1 MVENA
6 GYDCAF
12 TNFGGGFVPAM
23 SRFDI
28 PRMHVTFDMSLSE
41 FEAHLSGFHENLRRR
56 FGNVEKIPLAPAS
69 ENSVGSAPSD

>member
-12 TNFGGGFVPAM
+12 TNFGGGFVPAI

-28 PRMHVTFDMSLSE
+28 PRMHVTFDMSLPE
-41 FEAHLSGFHENLRRR
+41 FRRTCLAFMRICAAALEVLRKFLWRRRQRILSGVVR
-56 FGNVEKIPLAPAS
+56 
-69 ENSVGSAPSD
+69 